1 MRLLILGGT
10 KFVGRYLVE
19 TALSWG
25 HEVTIFNRGL
35 HEDQLSPDVERLR
48 GMREGDLS
56 ALQGRQW
63 DAAIDTN
70 GYVPSIVRA
79 STQLLADSIK
89 HYTFISSISVYASFD
104 QRGMDETAP
113 VGTITVEQVQEA
125 EQVVPPKMG
134 TVARAY
140 GPNYGPLKALCE
152 QAAEAAMPGRVLNI
166 RPGLIVGPHD
176 YSDRFTYWP
185 HRMAQGGEVLAPG
198 WPGDLVQLIDV
209 RDLAE
214 WTIRMIEARQTGIYN
229 ATGPDQ
235 PATMQNMLEACKDAS
250 HNDAH
255 LTWVDESFL
264 LEAGAAPWSQIP
276 LWLPGDEYIG
286 HQTINCQKALGAGLT
301 LRPLIQTAR
310 DTLEWSLQRP
320 ADTRW
325 EAGLT
330 REDESR
336 FLQAWHQHQQK

>member
-1 MRLLILGGT
+1 MRVLILGGT

-19 TALSWG
+19 AALSRG

-35 HEDQLSPDVERLR
+35 HEDQLSPNIERLR
-48 GMREGDLS
+48 GTREGDLS
-56 ALQGRQW
+56 ALRGRRW

-70 GYVPSIVRA
+70 GYVPSIVRT
-79 STQLLADSIK
+79 STQLLADAIE
-89 HYTFISSISVYASFD
+89 HYTFISSISVYASFH

-113 VGTITVEQVQEA
+113 VGTMTAQQVREA
-125 EQVVPPKMG
+125 EQVVPPMMG

-152 QAAEAAMPGRVLNI
+152 QEAETAMPGRVLVI

-198 WPGDLVQLIDV
+198 QPDSPVQLIDV

-229 ATGPDQ
+229 TTGPEQ
-235 PATMQNMLEACKDAS
+235 PAAMQEVLEACKSAS
-250 HNDAH
+250 RNDAR

-276 LWLPGDEYIG
+276 LWLPDKEYIG
-286 HQTINCQKALGAGLT
+286 HQTINCQKALAAGLT
-301 LRPLIQTAR
+301 FRPLIETAR

-320 ADTRW
+320 ADIRW
-325 EAGLT
+325 EAGLA
-330 REDESR
+330 REDETR
-336 FLQAWHQHQQK
+336 FLQAWHQRQQG

>member
-1 MRLLILGGT
+1 
-10 KFVGRYLVE
+10 
-19 TALSWG
+19 
-25 HEVTIFNRGL
+25 
-35 HEDQLSPDVERLR
+35 
-48 GMREGDLS
+48 
-56 ALQGRQW
+56 
-63 DAAIDTN
+63 
-70 GYVPSIVRA
+70 
-79 STQLLADSIK
+79 
-89 HYTFISSISVYASFD
+89 
-104 QRGMDETAP
+104 
-113 VGTITVEQVQEA
+113 
-125 EQVVPPKMG
+125 
-134 TVARAY
+134 
-140 GPNYGPLKALCE
+140 
-152 QAAEAAMPGRVLNI
+152 
-166 RPGLIVGPHD
+166 
-176 YSDRFTYWP
+176 
-185 HRMAQGGEVLAPG
+185 
-198 WPGDLVQLIDV
+198 
-209 RDLAE
+209 
-214 WTIRMIEARQTGIYN
+214 
-229 ATGPDQ
+229 
-235 PATMQNMLEACKDAS
+235 MQNMLEACKDAS